1 MTPQQQQQ
9 QQLKASVVKWF
20 MIFWLNFVV
29 LIFLGV
35 TIGSPVLADKRREM
49 LADLLALN
57 VGLWVPSPL
66 ALQGVFKSTVTGD
79 GSDSN
84 E

>member
-1 MTPQQQQQ
+1 MTQ
-9 QQLKASVVKWF
+9 QQLKARVVKWF
-20 MIFWLNFVV
+20 MIFWFNFVV
-29 LIFLGV
+29 LIVIGV
-35 TIGSPVLADKRREM
+35 TMGSPVLADKRREM

-66 ALQGVFKSTVTGD
+66 ALQGIFKSAVTGD
-79 GSDSN
+79 GSDS